1 MTAELRIRRYEPRD
15 ADPVWTLHEW
25 ALRDAGTDPEDVPG
39 IGDLRRIE
47 ATYLDAGGSFLLGV
61 RSEAASSIG
70 RDRGEV
76 GRQGTEE
83 ANQRG
88 IGRGNGTED
97 HEPELAR
104 CRPPRVDDGVLVAMG
119 GYLPCAADG
128 SDGERES
135 GPGAAELHRMRVAPT
150 HQRSGYGGRLL
161 AALERRARTAGFD
174 RLLATTAARQQGA
187 VRFYP
192 AAGYTETSRSTTG
205 EYELIDFEKSL

>member
-25 ALRDAGTDPEDVPG
+25 ALRDAGTDPEDIPG
-39 IGDLRRIE
+39 IGNLRRIE

-104 CRPPRVDDGVLVAMG
+104 CRPPQVDDGVLVAMG
-119 GYLPCAADG
+119 GYLPCGANGGDRGEKSG
-128 SDGERES
+128 S
-135 GPGAAELHRMRVAPT
+135 GAAELHRMRVAPT
-150 HQRSGYGGRLL
+150 HQRSGYGKRLL
-161 AALERRARTAGFD
+161 AALERRARVAGFD
-174 RLLATTAARQQGA
+174 RLLATTATRQQEA

-192 AAGYTETSRSTTG
+192 AAGYAETDRSTTG
-205 EYELIDFEKSL
+205 DYELVHFEKPL